1 MTKILST
8 YKTLAKDKVSLA
20 KKILYGSGSFAD
32 QTWQWGFYSL
42 ALPIFNIEMGFSPI
56 LIGIVLSLTR
66 IWDAFIDPV
75 IGNISDNARTR
86 FGRRRPFIAIG
97 AVLAGFFYSLVWM
110 VPQNLSDTAFFIYFL
125 VIALLFF
132 TSFSLFSVPFYAFG
146 FELSPDYNERT
157 RIMGVRIFANSL
169 NGVILFPWI
178 YYFIQRPFWS
188 DNVQG
193 IRVVGVAVGFLMT
206 TLALIPALTIKERI
220 KEFVI
225 EQKKT
230 DVWTSFKYT
239 LNSRPF
245 VFLVL
250 AFFVAILSSTI
261 VSVMALY
268 PIAYKVF
275 GGDMGTASFWY
286 GGAEAC
292 HHIVTLIMI
301 VPISYLSAR
310 IGKKKSSILFTSFI
324 VLGSLTQLIAY
335 NPDAPWM
342 LLIPR
347 IIMGAGWAGFW
358 VLIPSMI
365 ADIIDFDEWKNG
377 TRREGMFGAV
387 HFWVTKIG
395 FSLGFLASGFV
406 IAATGFNIDL
416 GILQPEG
423 TIDGII
429 LVLGL
434 IPALGALIALYFLT
448 RFPVSSQDA
457 YTIRAEL
464 EKRRGES

>member
-1 MTKILST
+1 MTKILSS
-8 YKTLAKDKVSLA
+8 YVTLAKDKVSLG

-32 QTWQWGFYSL
+32 MTWQWGFYTL
-42 ALPIFNIEMGFSPI
+42 ALPIFNVEMGFSPI

-66 IWDAFIDPV
+66 IWDAFIDP
-75 IGNISDNARTR
+75 IMGAISDNARTR
-86 FGRRRPFIAIG
+86 FGRRRPFIAAG
-97 AVLAGFFYSLVWM
+97 AILAGIFYSLVWL
-110 VPQNLSDTAFFIYFL
+110 VPQNLSDSGFFAYFL
-125 VIALLFF
+125 ITALLFF
-132 TSFSLFSVPFYAFG
+132 TSFTIFSIPFYALG

-178 YYFIQRPFWS
+178 YYLIQRPFWS
-188 DNVQG
+188 DTVQG
-193 IRVVGVAVGFLMT
+193 VRVVGIVIGFLMMI
-206 TLALIPALTIKERI
+206 LALIPAITIKERI
-220 KEFVI
+220 KEFVT
-225 EQKKT
+225 EQKRT
-230 DVWTSFKYT
+230 PVWISFKYT

-245 VFLVL
+245 IFLIL

-275 GGDMGTASFWY
+275 GGDMAIASFWY

-301 VPISYLSAR
+301 VPISYVSAR
-310 IGKKKSSILFTSFI
+310 IGKKTSSILFTSFI
-324 VLGSLTQLIAY
+324 VIGSLTQLFAY
-335 NPDAPWM
+335 NPDHPWM

-358 VLIPSMI
+358 VLIPAMI

-406 IAATGFNIDL
+406 IASTGFNIDF
-416 GILQPEG
+416 GISQPEG
-423 TIDGII
+423 ILDNII
-429 LVLGL
+429 LLLGI
-434 IPALGALIALYFLT
+434 IPALGAIVALYFLS
-448 RFPVSSQDA
+448 RFPVSSQDS